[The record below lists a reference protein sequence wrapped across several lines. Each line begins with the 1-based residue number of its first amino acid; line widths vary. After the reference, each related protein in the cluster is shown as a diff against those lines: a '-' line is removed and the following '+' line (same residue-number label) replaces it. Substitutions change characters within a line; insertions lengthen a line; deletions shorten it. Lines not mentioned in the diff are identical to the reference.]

1 MNAALSVGSIT
12 HRYRIAEHQG
22 NAGHLMR
29 TLYTFCLVALIGSTA
44 WAATELKAERESTPG
59 RVGFVLLT
67 ILQR

>member
-1 MNAALSVGSIT
+1 
-12 HRYRIAEHQG
+12 
-22 NAGHLMR
+22 MR
-29 TLYTFCLVALIGSTA
+29 TFYTLCLVALIGSTA